1 MSPAT
6 TIGVWPDPTAAGF
19 QPTRRDRAQ
28 PAQGLRGRAEQPD
41 GCAGTNPRC
50 RWSGGA
56 LERLELAAECPAGR
70 ALTPE
75 TTIPHIFHISRSHK
89 GWNWQK
95 KRLSMSYFCRF
106 CSSFGKLEP
115 FLIVGNP
122 SAILVPIQYG
132 EISLN
137 IGTILV
143 THPRL
148 PPHQGGRMSQ
158 SKY

>member
-56 LERLELAAECPAGR
+56 LERLELAAEWVGLSHQKQPFLTYSTSQGRTRAG
-70 ALTPE
+70 P
-75 TTIPHIFHISRSHK
+75 
-89 GWNWQK
+89 GK
-95 KRLSMSYFCRF
+95 KKDFPWISYFCSF

-143 THPRL
+143 THPGL
-148 PPHQGGRMSQ
+148 ASHQGSRMSQ